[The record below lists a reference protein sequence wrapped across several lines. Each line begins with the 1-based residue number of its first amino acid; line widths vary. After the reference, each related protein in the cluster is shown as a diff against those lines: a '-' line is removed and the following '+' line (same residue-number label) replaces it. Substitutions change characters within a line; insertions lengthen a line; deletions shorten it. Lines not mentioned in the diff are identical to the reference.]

1 LSPRAAFHDMLAL
14 LALLAALWLF
24 HLYVRV
30 LPTAALGVAWLML
43 ALVVTVGLW
52 RSSRVRRR
60 GVLAVY
66 IHPDSPWQHRLR
78 GGLFMAAKAAGLGA
92 LLALVLLL
100 GLARAVGPVTWILLI
115 ASVPALVGLRAW
127 LARRMAP
134 HAGAAYLPLASWR
147 VAAWSVG
154 SVLLLALVALSM
166 FQVQPHFAGVSLERA
181 VWHLVEQE
189 NARSPAAATLLQ
201 VVAGKDGLRLWLAQQ
216 LMPAPAASLA
226 QLLGWMLVLATEAL
240 FVWSYLRAGHGVL
253 VLAGAYDRAER

>member
-1 LSPRAAFHDMLAL
+1 MSLRATFHDMLVL
-14 LALLAALWLF
+14 LALLAALWLL

-30 LPTAALGVAWLML
+30 LPTAALGPAWAAL
-43 ALVVTVGLW
+43 ALVVAVGLW

-60 GVLAVY
+60 AVLAVY
-66 IHPDSPWQHRLR
+66 LHPDSPWQRRLR
-78 GGLFMAAKAAGLGA
+78 GGLLMAAKAAGLGA

-100 GLARAVGPVTWILLI
+100 GLARAAGPATWILLI
-115 ASVPALVGLRAW
+115 ASVPALVGLRTW
-127 LARRMAP
+127 LVRRMAP
-134 HAGAAYLPLASWR
+134 HAGAGYLPLASWR

-154 SVLLLALVALSM
+154 SVLLIALVLLSL
-166 FQVQPHFAGVSLERA
+166 FQAQPDFSGVSLERA

-189 NARSPAAATLLQ
+189 NARSPAAETLLQ
-201 VVAGKDGLRLWLAQQ
+201 VVAAKDGLRLWLAQQ

-253 VLAGAYDRAER
+253 VVAGAYDRAER